1 VHSLAKKLLATIQNV
16 GVMKPGDR
24 IGVAVSGGADSVA
37 LLRLAIELKDE
48 LGVVLSVVHF
58 NHRIRGA
65 ASDSDEA
72 FVRELASR
80 YDLEFH
86 HSDDDVPSYA
96 VAEHLSLE
104 AAGRRLRYRFFESL
118 LRRGVLDRIA
128 TAHTLDDQAE
138 TVLLRMLRGAGTR
151 GLAGIFPMLTIEPD
165 GSGDASGAIVRPL
178 LHFRR
183 PELEAYLTDISQTW
197 RNDASNKDMKH
208 ARNRVRQKVL
218 PVLESVFTPAVRERL
233 GEVAEIARAEEEH
246 WEKSIREILPS
257 VQCDANVLIIHKLV
271 VNDLAVRR
279 RLVRA
284 VAEHL
289 GLNLEFSQVEDVL
302 RLAESPARGEKQI
315 MLGEEWCAVR
325 SGDRLYFERRARTLG
340 VSGYE
345 YVLRVPGSVTVPELH
360 SVFDARI
367 IPRAAAGNR
376 GDQMLSARVAA
387 QLTIRNW
394 RPGDRFFPAHTK
406 SSKKL
411 KEVLQERHIPQAERH
426 SWPVIQSGDEI
437 VWVRGF
443 ACPAHLLPKEDEEE
457 VLVISEHPEKLD

>member
-1 VHSLAKKLLATIQNV
+1 
-16 GVMKPGDR
+16 MKPGDR

-37 LLRLAIELKDE
+37 LLRLMIELKDE
-48 LGVVLSVVHF
+48 LGIVLSVVHF
-58 NHRIRGA
+58 NHHIRGA

-80 YDLEFH
+80 YDLESH
-86 HSDDDVPSYA
+86 YSGDDVPSYA
-96 VAEHLSLE
+96 TAEHLSLE
-104 AAGRRLRYRFFESL
+104 AAGRRLRYRFFELL

-128 TAHTLDDQAE
+128 TAHTLDDHAE

-151 GLAGIFPMLTIEPD
+151 GLAGIFPMLKVEPD
-165 GSGDASGAIVRPL
+165 APGDASGAIVRPL

-183 PELEAYLTDISQTW
+183 RELEGYLTDIGQAW
-197 RNDASNKDMKH
+197 RNDASNKDTKH
-208 ARNRVRQKVL
+208 ARNRVRQKLL
-218 PVLESVFTPAVRERL
+218 PVLENEFTPAVRERL

-246 WEKSIREILPS
+246 GEKSIREMLPS
-257 VQCDANVLIIHKLV
+257 VQCDANVLSIHKLAV
-271 VNDLAVRR
+271 HDLAVRR

-289 GLNLEFSQVEDVL
+289 GFDLEFSQVEEVL

-315 MLGEEWCAVR
+315 MLGEEWWAVR
-325 SGDRLYFERRARTLG
+325 SGDRLSFERPARTLG

-360 SVFDARI
+360 SVFDTRI
-367 IPRAAAGNR
+367 VTRAAAGNC
-376 GDQMLSARVAA
+376 GDQMLSAHLAA

-411 KEVLQERHIPQAERH
+411 KELLQERHIPQPERH
-426 SWPVIQSGDEI
+426 LWPVIQSGDAI

-443 ACPAHLLPKEDEEE
+443 ACPVHLLPKENEEE
-457 VLVISEHPEKLD
+457 VLVISEHPGNVD